1 MYPYFSKITGE
12 QKLYAAQNSTEAGDR
27 LRGFL
32 EKNPAYGN
40 LVFQVTGGQ
49 GAFPVAGAKIVII
62 KDLDDTHAFSIT
74 EHTDESGKTAGMYL
88 PAPSRNLSQ
97 TPGNGDVF
105 AKYRAEIT
113 AAGYTPVQ
121 VLEIP
126 VFDGITTIQ
135 PVNMLPNIGGNQP
148 TQMQTIDDKEPNL

>member
-12 QKLYAAQNSTEAGDR
+12 QKLYAAQNQAETGDR
-27 LRGFL
+27 LRAFL
-32 EKNPAYGN
+32 GKNPAYGN

-62 KDLDDTHAFSIT
+62 KDLEDTHAFSIT
-74 EHTDESGKTAGMYL
+74 ELTDESGKTAGIYL

-97 TPGNGDVF
+97 TPGNGEVF
-105 AKYRAEIT
+105 AKYRAEVT
-113 AAGYTPVQ
+113 AAGYTPVR
-121 VLEIP
+121 VVDIP

-135 PVNMLPNIGGNQP
+135 PVNMQPNIGGNQP
-148 TQMQTIDDKEPNL
+148 ERIQTIEDKEPNL

>member
-1 MYPYFSKITGE
+1 MYPYFSKMTGE
-12 QKLYAAQNSTEAGDR
+12 QKLYAAQSSTETGDR

-40 LVFQVTGGQ
+40 LMFQVTGGQ

-62 KDLDDTHAFSIT
+62 KDLDDTHAFSVT
-74 EHTDESGKTAGMYL
+74 EQTDENGKTEGMYL

-121 VLEIP
+121 VVEIP

-135 PVNMLPNIGGNQP
+135 PVNLQPNIGGNQP
-148 TQMQTIDDKEPNL
+148 TQMQTVDDKEPNL

>member
-1 MYPYFSKITGE
+1 MYPYFSKIAGE
-12 QKLYAAQNSTEAGDR
+12 QKLYAAQNEAEPGDR
-27 LRGFL
+27 LRAFL

-40 LVFQVTGGQ
+40 LLFQVTGGQ

-62 KDLDDTHAFSIT
+62 KDLDDTHAFSVT
-74 EHTDESGKTAGMYL
+74 EMTDESGRTQGMYL

-113 AAGYTPVQ
+113 AAGYIPVQ
-121 VLEIP
+121 VVDIP
-126 VFDGITTIQ
+126 VFDGIVTIQ
-135 PVNMLPNIGGNQP
+135 PVDMQPDIGGKQSDR
-148 TQMQTIDDKEPNL
+148 MQTVEDKEPNL

>member
-12 QKLYAAQNSTEAGDR
+12 QKLYAAQNESAPGER
-27 LRGFL
+27 LRIFL

-40 LVFQVTGGQ
+40 LLFQITGGQ
-49 GAFPVAGAKIVII
+49 GAFPVAGAKIVIH
-62 KDLDDTHAFSIT
+62 KNLDEKHTFSIT
-74 EHTDESGKTAGMYL
+74 EITDESGKTAGIYL

-105 AKYRAEIT
+105 AKYRAEVT

-121 VLEIP
+121 VMDIP

-135 PVNMLPNIGGNQP
+135 PVDMQPNIGGNQP
-148 TQMQTIDDKEPNL
+148 DRMQTIEDKEPNL

>member
-12 QKLYAAQNSTEAGDR
+12 QRLYAAQNHTEAGER

-40 LVFQVTGGQ
+40 LLFQVTGGQ

-62 KDLDDTHAFSIT
+62 KDLDDTHAFSVT
-74 EHTDESGKTAGMYL
+74 ERTDESGKTDGMYL

-113 AAGYTPVQ
+113 AAGYTPIQ

-135 PVNMLPNIGGNQP
+135 PVNLQPNIGGNQP
-148 TQMQTIDDKEPNL
+148 QQIQTIDDKEPNL